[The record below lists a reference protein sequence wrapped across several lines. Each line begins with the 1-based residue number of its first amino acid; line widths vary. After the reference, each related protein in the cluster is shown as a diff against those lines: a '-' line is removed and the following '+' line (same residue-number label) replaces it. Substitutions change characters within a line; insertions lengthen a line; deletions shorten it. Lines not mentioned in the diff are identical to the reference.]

1 VQKAQDSLRAAK
13 ILAGENL
20 ADFAASRAYYAM
32 FYIAEAFLVGE
43 NLSFSKHS
51 AVISKF
57 GELFARTSKID
68 PKFHR
73 YLIDAE
79 QIRLKGDYD
88 RSERLTAEDAKLLIE
103 RTEEFLELVNYLSS
117 C

>member
-1 VQKAQDSLRAAK
+1 
-13 ILAGENL
+13 
-20 ADFAASRAYYAM
+20 M

-73 YLIDAE
+73 YLIN
-79 QIRLKGDYD
+79 
-88 RSERLTAEDAKLLIE
+88 AKLL
-103 RTEEFLELVNYLSS
+103 LLSETGAPLREIKS
-117 C
+117 YS